1 MNAMPTSLFTPE
13 SFSTFGSL
21 LKYLRRRERLTQLE
35 LSIAVGYSE
44 TQITRLE
51 KNQRLPD
58 LTTVR
63 ALFVPALHIEDEPQ
77 IITRLLD
84 LAESARQEDAPAPGL
99 PPYKGLLY
107 FDESDSDRFFG
118 RETLTAHLAER
129 VTNVASDASSRFL
142 AVVGASGSGKSS
154 LVRAGL
160 AATLRRTGW
169 DVRVFTPT
177 VHPMKMLEAQLKS
190 NRAKE
195 NSRSVLLLVDQFEET
210 FTLCHDESERI
221 AFVDHLLQLAREPNE
236 KFFILIALRADFYS
250 HCAQYPQLRHA
261 VAAEQEYIGQMTTA
275 ELRRAIEE
283 PAKHGGWAFE
293 PGLVD
298 LLLQDIGA
306 HDTRQPEP
314 GALPLLSH
322 ALLATWE
329 RRRGH
334 IFTLEGYHTAGGVR
348 SAIAETAESVFTD
361 QLNQTQQ
368 TLAHEVFLRLTELGE
383 GTEDTRRRA
392 ALNELV
398 RQSEEAIPLRTVLN
412 ILAEARLITLNEDSA
427 EVAHEA
433 LIREWQRLRQWLTQ
447 DREGLRLHRHLTESA
462 REWEARGHDV
472 GELYRGVRLAQT
484 REWTQSNMERLN
496 TVERGFLLASVE
508 QEEHDA
514 TEREAQRQRELQSAR
529 KLVDA
534 QKQATG
540 RMRRVSLILLASLV
554 IAVILAGSAFRLNR
568 LATSRELAS
577 ASINNLSV
585 DPELSILLAREALSK
600 SYTREAEEA
609 LHQAVM
615 ASHAIRRIHL
625 DDELFTVASSPDGM
639 RFAAA
644 GQNGIVTILDADTGV
659 VILKIT
665 AHAQGITQVAFSP
678 SGKEIATA
686 SDDQTAKIWD
696 AETGALI
703 VTLMGHTE
711 QVSGLAFN
719 PDGTRLATVSLD
731 RTLRMWDVENGSLI
745 FVGPERTNDRVQM
758 TEVAFSPDGSRL
770 ATGSIESV
778 IEVWDANSNEPVN
791 GFLFNEDFLPI
802 LALSFSPDGKSLA
815 GGSGHDVRLWD
826 LETNEVILNFTEHTN
841 NVFDLKFVDRSVAS
855 AGLDRKIYVW
865 DMETGEVLTTL
876 AGHQGAVHAI
886 AFRPNNTQLA
896 SVSSDGDIL
905 ISDIGAAHEVY
916 AIETPDAF
924 GRITVSADG
933 RWMAE
938 GVGLD
943 AKIWNIATGAEQFS
957 LHHELLVNAVAFS
970 PDGSHLA
977 TTDAE
982 GNIQVWDLTTQT
994 RDLKMKAG
1002 STYLGAV
1009 AFSSDGAKIISA
1021 GEDNL
1026 VRVWDAQNGNLLFT
1040 LQGHAYPITSL
1051 AYSPDGKWFVSGG
1064 VDNIAIVWDA
1074 ANGDKLT
1081 TLHGHTDVVW
1091 GVNVS
1096 PDGKQIVTASRDS
1109 TVKVWDVES
1118 GDELLTLS
1126 GHTGTAVSAVF
1137 NSDGSEIA
1145 SASMD
1150 GLTNIWDA
1158 ETGELQLTLH
1168 GNGSGVQG
1176 VEFAP
1181 DGGFV
1186 ITVSDALRVYSLNI
1200 SDLVSLADGRLTRSW
1215 TLEECWKYLHTATC
1229 PQAINLR

>member
-1 MNAMPTSLFTPE
+1 MNAMSTSLFTPE

-58 LTTVR
+58 ITTVR
-63 ALFVPALHIEDEPQ
+63 ALFIPALHIEDEPQ
-77 IITRLLD
+77 IITRLLE

-129 VTNVASDASSRFL
+129 ITNLASDASSRFL

-160 AATLRRTGW
+160 AVTLGRAGW
-169 DVRVFTPT
+169 DVRIFTPT
-177 VHPMKMLEAQLKS
+177 VHPKIMLEAQLNS
-190 NRAKE
+190 NRAKP
-195 NSRSVLLLVDQFEET
+195 NSKSVLLLVDQFEET

-221 AFVDHLLQLAREPNE
+221 DFVDRLLQLARERND
-236 KFFILIALRADFYS
+236 KIIVTIALRADFYS
-250 HCAQYPQLRHA
+250 HCAQYPELRQA
-261 VAAEQEYIGQMTTA
+261 VAAEQEYIGQMTTT
-275 ELRRAIEE
+275 EMRRAIEE
-283 PAKHGGWAFE
+283 PARQGGWEFE
-293 PGLVD
+293 SGLID

-334 IFTLEGYHTAGGVR
+334 MFTLEGYRASGGVR

-361 QLNQTQQ
+361 QLNHTQQ
-368 TLAHEVFLRLTELGE
+368 TLAHDVFLRLTELGE

-398 RQSEEAIPLRTVLN
+398 RQSEEAIQLRTVLN

-462 REWEARGHDV
+462 REWEARGHDD

-484 REWTQSNMERLN
+484 REWAQANMERLN
-496 TVERGFLLASVE
+496 PIERAFLQASVE

-514 TEREAQRQRELQSAR
+514 TEREAQRQRELESAR
-529 KLVDA
+529 KLFEA

-554 IAVILAGSAFRLNR
+554 IAIILAGSAFRLNG

-577 ASINNLSV
+577 ASINNLKV

-600 SYTREAEEA
+600 SHTREAEEA
-609 LHQAVM
+609 LHQALM
-615 ASHAIRRIHL
+615 ASHAIQRIHL
-625 DDELFTVASSPDGM
+625 DDELFTVASSPDGI
-639 RFAAA
+639 RLAIA
-644 GQNGIVTILDADTGV
+644 GQNGMVTILDADTGKV
-659 VILKIT
+659 VLKIE
-665 AHAQGITQVAFSP
+665 AHGQAITQIAFSP
-678 SGKEIATA
+678 SGKQIATA
-686 SDDQTAKIWD
+686 SDDHTAKIWD
-696 AETGALI
+696 SETGSLI
-703 VTLMGHTE
+703 VTLEGHTE
-711 QVSGLAFN
+711 QVSGLDFS
-719 PDGTRLATVSLD
+719 PDGTRLATVSMD
-731 RTLRMWDVENGSLI
+731 RTLRMWDVENGTLI
-745 FVGPERTNDRVQM
+745 FVGPERTNDRMQM

-770 ATGSIESV
+770 ATGSMESV
-778 IEVWDANSNEPVN
+778 IEIWDVNSNEPVSA
-791 GFLFNEDFLPI
+791 LFNPDFYPI
-802 LALSFSPDGKSLA
+802 AALAFSPDGKTLA
-815 GGSGHDVRLWD
+815 SASVHDVRLWD
-826 LETNEVILNFTEHTN
+826 LATSAIVLTFTQHIN
-841 NVFDLKFVDRSVAS
+841 NVSDLEFSGRNIAS
-855 AGLDRKIYVW
+855 TGLDRKIYIW
-865 DMETGEVLTTL
+865 DSGTGRVLTTL
-876 AGHQGAVHAI
+876 AGHQGAVNAI
-886 AFRPNNTQLA
+886 AFRQNSPQLA
-896 SVSSDGDIL
+896 SVSSDGDVL
-905 ISDIGAAHEVY
+905 IWDIGAAHEVY

-924 GRITVSADG
+924 NRITVSADG
-933 RWMAE
+933 KWMAE

-957 LHHELLVNAVAFS
+957 LQHDLPVNAVAFS

-977 TTDAE
+977 TTDTE
-982 GNIQVWDLTTQT
+982 GGVQVWDLTTQT
-994 RDLKMKAG
+994 SSLKMNGGKAN
-1002 STYLGAV
+1002 LNAV
-1009 AFSSDGAKIISA
+1009 SFSPDGTKIISA

-1040 LQGHAYPITSL
+1040 LKGHAYPITSL

-1074 ANGDKLT
+1074 ENGDELT
-1081 TLHGHTDVVW
+1081 TLRGHTDVVW
-1091 GVNVS
+1091 GVDVS

-1137 NSDGSEIA
+1137 SSDGSEIA

-1150 GLTNIWDA
+1150 GLTYIWDA
-1158 ETGELQLTLH
+1158 NSGELQLTLH

-1176 VEFAP
+1176 VEFTP
-1181 DGGFV
+1181 DAGFV
-1186 ITVSDALRVYSLNI
+1186 ITVSDALRVYSLNV
-1200 SDLVSLADGRLTRSW
+1200 SDLLSLAHSRLTRRW
-1215 TLEECWKYLHTATC
+1215 TLEECRKYLHTKTC
-1229 PQAINLR
+1229 PSE